1 MNVRIVRLMGWFGII
16 APFLAAL
23 MIFVSA
29 GSTPGWS
36 LTEQTLS
43 HLGSGGF
50 GAVLFNSGLAM
61 IGSVMLL
68 FGTGLYEFSDNDT
81 VGVIGAA
88 LYILSSGIIIGLS
101 LATIE
106 VRPLHDQAATVLFIV
121 LPMSVAVSSLYTWR
135 KGLKTYAAIGFVA
148 AVISLGVW
156 MMARSVTALYEL
168 MVIVPIGLWQM
179 ALGYWMCK
187 QKVPEEDL

>member
-23 MIFVSA
+23 MIFVSV

-43 HLGSGGF
+43 QLGSGGF

-61 IGSVMLL
+61 SGSVMLL
-68 FGTGLYEFSDNDT
+68 FGAGLYEFSDNDA

-106 VRPLHDQAATVLFIV
+106 VQPIHDQAATVLFIV
-121 LPMSVAVSSLYTWR
+121 LPMSVAISSLYTW
-135 KGLKTYAAIGFVA
+135 KIGLKPYATIGFA
-148 AVISLGVW
+148 ATVISLGVW
-156 MMARSVTALYEL
+156 IIARSVTALYQL
-168 MVIVPIGLWQM
+168 MILIPIGLWQI
-179 ALGYWMCK
+179 ALGYWMRK
-187 QKVPEEDL
+187 QKVPDEDL